1 MSNHARAIIPEPGA
15 SGGAAP
21 SADGAVVSPGA
32 PGAPPIKVS
41 VVDDDPNIGEL
52 VGKKLRRQPE
62 FLFLA
67 NYPTAEALFRQLPAQ
82 IPDVLMVDIILPGAS
97 GIEVVHW
104 VSRQFPAVRMIV
116 LSGSDDSNH
125 VVQALEAGARG
136 YLLKPLVLATLPGI
150 LHDIAAGEAVLAPQ
164 ISGFLVNYFNR
175 KGLVGDAL
183 RQLTSREREIVAGW
197 SAGVSDKAS
206 ADQLHI
212 TLSTYNN
219 HLQHIYKKLA
229 VSSKREAIEKLKGSR
244 N

>member
-1 MSNHARAIIPEPGA
+1 MSNHARSIIPEAGSSSEPVPP
-15 SGGAAP
+15 AA
-21 SADGAVVSPGA
+21 GAVVAADA
-32 PGAPPIKVS
+32 PGAAPIKVS

-52 VGKKLRRQPE
+52 VEKKLRRRPE

-67 NYPTAEALFRQLPAQ
+67 NYLTAEDLFRQLPAQ
-82 IPDVLMVDIILPGAS
+82 IPDVLLVDIILPGAS
-97 GIEVVHW
+97 GIDVVQW
-104 VSRQFPAVRMIV
+104 VTRKFPTVRMLV

-125 VVQALEAGARG
+125 VVQSLEAGARG

-150 LHDIAAGEAVLAPQ
+150 LHEIAGGEAVLAPQ

-183 RQLTSREREIVAGW
+183 RQLTSRERELVAGW

-206 ADQLHI
+206 AEKLSI

>member
-1 MSNHARAIIPEPGA
+1 MSNHPKSNIPEPGA
-15 SGGAAP
+15 KDGPVPPAASAVVAPVGPGAA
-21 SADGAVVSPGA
+21 
-32 PGAPPIKVS
+32 PIKVS

-52 VGKKLRRQPE
+52 VQKKLRRLPE

-67 NYPTAEALFRQLPAQ
+67 TYPNAEDLFQFLPAQ
-82 IPDVLMVDIILPGAS
+82 IPDVLLVDIILPGAS
-97 GIEVVHW
+97 GIEVVQW
-104 VSRQFPAVRMIV
+104 VSRHFPAVRMIV

-125 VVQALEAGARG
+125 VVQSLEAGARG

-206 ADQLHI
+206 ADRLGI

-244 N
+244 D